1 MPAEK
6 TGRLR
11 RLCDQLGALGQG
23 HAKLIRHSEKAWA
36 SITFEGSRHTI
47 EFLFEGEE
55 AVAAGEMFIAA
66 LPDHEFVVP
75 GQFVA
80 EATVKGAEHVLLPY
94 PRLTVECE
102 LLLLRDA

>member
-6 TGRLR
+6 TGRFG
-11 RLCDQLGALGQG
+11 RLFAQLDALGQG
-23 HAKLIRHSEKAWA
+23 HAKVVRHAEKSWA
-36 SITFEGSRHTI
+36 SITFDGSRHTI
-47 EFLFEGEE
+47 ELLFDGEE
-55 AVAAGEMFIAA
+55 AVAAGEEFIAA